1 MKKQFISLTY
11 HFTLGHDS
19 VLIMLSFE
27 VEMQTCQDRKRRDK
41 MTEQTAYSGGSVIL
55 RLPFPAITHRGCGI
69 ATPTKYYRVALYVFP
84 EYLLGD
90 ETLPFLEK
98 KVFAEML
105 KICQNPFL
113 F

>member
-41 MTEQTAYSGGSVIL
+41 MTEQTAHSGGSVIL
-55 RLPFPAITHRGCGI
+55 RLPFPAITHQGCGI
-69 ATPTKYYRVALYVFP
+69 ATPARPSTTEWLFMCFQNTYWVMKHFP
-84 EYLLGD
+84 SSRKRHLQ
-90 ETLPFLEK
+90 K
-98 KVFAEML
+98 
-105 KICQNPFL
+105 C
-113 F
+113 